1 MCLFRIF
8 EAVWGIVLVV
18 FTFKWMYKNEG
29 MIKSCI
35 PRSLTFLLFCSVFL
49 QKKKK
54 KMKEQKLM
62 AEECDSPAPKK
73 RKAEKK
79 SSDVNTN
86 TDTEQIKVLDLFI
99 T

>member
-1 MCLFRIF
+1 
-8 EAVWGIVLVV
+8 
-18 FTFKWMYKNEG
+18 

-79 SSDVNTN
+79 SSDVNT
-86 TDTEQIKVLDLFI
+86 DTEQIKVLDLFI